1 MAINYLILLSRQGK
15 VRLAKWFTTLSPKEK
30 AKIVKD
36 VSQLVLSRRTR
47 MCNFLEYKDTKVVYR
62 RYASLFFIAGCSST
76 DNELITLEIVHRY
89 VEQMDKYYGNVC
101 ELDIIFNFQK
111 AYFILDEL
119 LLAGEMQES
128 SKKNVLRCISQQDS
142 LEDMEFLPLR
152 DFDDV
157 TSALNFDTPDCHVIG
172 GCDLYTTKA
181 AGSDKKLYKTIENSL
196 ESQYE
201 SLLRLSASLSPPQA
215 TSAASSLNLSR
226 SSPFGPLSQISSRR
240 TFAYLIATLNAS
252 HPDYDFSHI
261 LRPTDF
267 RRERTLRSV
276 MNTLDSTLYNLRP
289 RPSNSSLAAPPPWT
303 TTIAPASC
311 PPAPGGGHIWG
322 PRMWGLI
329 DKEMNLKECSIY
341 CYAPEEDPYD
351 GEDGAIWSFN
361 YFFFNKARKRVC
373 YLYLRGLSV
382 MSHSPAQR
390 STMLASGGKGKG
402 MASSA
407 DWGADKRAKYWL
419 GDRADGGDVRGGWG
433 EDDEEDEVLGDW
445 DDDEVDEDEVID
457 DGDELG
463 YHFSEED
470 DDDEEENA
478 ASVEARHEVL
488 RKERERRKSHVRGM
502 SEDIAESMEV

>member
-1 MAINYLILLSRQGK
+1 MPINYLILLSRQGK

-30 AKIVKD
+30 AKIIKD

-62 RYASLFFIAGCSST
+62 RYASLFFIAGCAST

-128 SKKNVLRCISQQDS
+128 SKKNVLRCIGQQDS

-157 TSALNFDTPDCHVIG
+157 TSALSFDTPDCHVIG

-181 AGSDKKLYKTIENSL
+181 AGSDKKLYKNIEHSL

-201 SLLRLSASLSPPQA
+201 SLLRLSASLSTPNS
-215 TSAASSLNLSR
+215 SAADSSLNLSR
-226 SSPFGPLSQISSRR
+226 SSPFGSLSQISSRR

-252 HPDYDFSHI
+252 HPDYDFSHL

-267 RRERTLRSV
+267 RREKSLRSV
-276 MNTLDSTLYNLRP
+276 MNTLDTTLHNLRP
-289 RPSNSSLAAPPPWT
+289 RPKTNSLMVPSHWAST
-303 TTIAPASC
+303 VTPAT
-311 PPAPGGGHIWG
+311 PNGGQGWG

-329 DKEMNLKECSIY
+329 DKEMTLKECSIY
-341 CYAPEEDPYD
+341 CYSPEEDPYD

-373 YLYLRGLSV
+373 YIHLRGLSIL
-382 MSHSPAQR
+382 SHSPAQHTPLQSKR
-390 STMLASGGKGKG
+390 RAEEDDWESGST
-402 MASSA
+402 
-407 DWGADKRAKYWL
+407 GAAKRARYWL
-419 GDRADGGDVRGGWG
+419 GDRAPGEVSGGWG
-433 EDDEEDEVLGDW
+433 EDDDENISSWNEDEVDVEG
-445 DDDEVDEDEVID
+445 VID
-457 DGDELG
+457 DGDELDNG
-463 YHFSEED
+463 FSD
-470 DDDEEENA
+470 DD
-478 ASVEARHEVL
+478 VML
-488 RKERERRKSHVRGM
+488 TRETSKSAVRNM
-502 SEDIAESMEV
+502 SEDVVESMEV

>member
-15 VRLAKWFTTLSPKEK
+15 VRLAKWFTTLSPKDK
-30 AKIVKD
+30 AKIIKD
-36 VSQLVLSRRTR
+36 VSQLVLSRRTK

-62 RYASLFFIAGCSST
+62 RYASLYFIAGCSPT

-152 DFDDV
+152 EFDDV
-157 TSALNFDTPDCHVIG
+157 TSALNFDTSDCHVVG

-181 AGSDKKLYKTIENSL
+181 AGSDKKLYKTIEHSL

-215 TSAASSLNLSR
+215 STAASALNLSR
-226 SSPFGPLSQISSRR
+226 SSPFGPLTQISSRR

-252 HPDYDFSHI
+252 HPDYDFSHL

-267 RRERTLRSV
+267 RCERSLKSV
-276 MNTLDSTLYNLRP
+276 MNTIDTTLYNLRP
-289 RPSNSSLAAPPPWT
+289 RPLGGSSLTVPNGMMMMSAGGIST
-303 TTIAPASC
+303 T
-311 PPAPGGGHIWG
+311 GGNQAWG
-322 PRMWGLI
+322 PHMWRMI
-329 DKEMNLKECSIY
+329 NKEMSLKDCSIY

-351 GEDGAIWSFN
+351 GEEGAIWSLN

-373 YLYLRGLSV
+373 YLYLRGFSIV
-382 MSHSPAQR
+382 SHSPVGRHIDTPRKMTFGKDDER
-390 STMLASGGKGKG
+390 SHSAGGAS
-402 MASSA
+402 
-407 DWGADKRAKYWL
+407 KRARYWL
-419 GDRADGGDVRGGWG
+419 GDRVNGADVEGG
-433 EDDEEDEVLGDW
+433 W
-445 DDDEVDEDEVID
+445 DDDDDDDDGDDDNGEVIDDMNDEVDVDGDVVD
-457 DGDELG
+457 DGDELDTG
-463 YHFSEED
+463 FDESEGEDDIEPVQQRPIHMIRGLSEE
-470 DDDEEENA
+470 
-478 ASVEARHEVL
+478 
-488 RKERERRKSHVRGM
+488 
-502 SEDIAESMEV
+502 IADSMEV